1 MATRTRLVN
10 SSRFLQLLVLG
21 SRVEICYASHRP
33 ERRLGL
39 CGRKWSST
47 AIPAQW
53 RRCYNV
59 APSHPSDF
67 DIRSLAPAMASKG
80 EEPDVQPPASK
91 KRKSKGKGASWL
103 DEADF
108 SEKTVA
114 ESSDGGGETFT
125 FFFGKDSPFSQW
137 HPAEFEVEGVTYNCA
152 EQYMMH
158 QKAVLFGDVAVAEKI
173 LKSSDPKEQKALGRK
188 VSNFD
193 PDTWNKESLKIVK
206 DGSRAK
212 V

>member
-1 MATRTRLVN
+1 MLHHN
-10 SSRFLQLLVLG
+10 
-21 SRVEICYASHRP
+21 YA
-33 ERRLGL
+33 
-39 CGRKWSST
+39 
-47 AIPAQW
+47 
-53 RRCYNV
+53 
-59 APSHPSDF
+59 SHPSDF
-67 DIRSLAPAMASKG
+67 DIAPAMASKA
-80 EEPDVQPPASK
+80 EDPDVQPPASK
-91 KRKSKGKGASWL
+91 KRKSKGKGTSWL

-114 ESSDGGGETFT
+114 ESSDGSGETFT

-158 QKAVLFGDVAVAEKI
+158 QKAVLFGDGAVADKI

-212 V
+212 VWLKNGYHYIIRQ